1 MINIKIKIMNQQP
14 ILNDPMG
21 RLLRLTEANASKRI
35 VIGVVG
41 LPGSGKST
49 LAHQLVNA
57 VNGRTNA
64 KAAVAL
70 SMDGFHLTK
79 ATLAQFADSAAALAR
94 RGSPW
99 TFDPADLADK
109 LKQLRQNPD
118 ESITWPDFQHGVGDP
133 VADAIT
139 VNPATKLI
147 IVEGLYLLHREH
159 GWNLKGLLD
168 ECWYLDT
175 PMDVAMERLVK
186 RLLDVGAPGLLFPM
200 VQTVAE
206 AAKAVAATRY
216 PPRGIRG
223 VSGSTRANKFGRVS
237 DYFTG
242 VEDETAVLLQV
253 ETRAAVMLANQIGAV
268 DGVSG
273 VFFGPADIAADIG
286 LLGQP
291 MHKDVWD
298 LILPAARKLM
308 AAGIPVGTLVL
319 DAGFARNL
327 LDQGFSYVACGV
339 DTAILA
345 HGADALLTAMK
356 A

>member
-57 VNGRTNA
+57 VNARTNA

-79 ATLAQFADSAAALAR
+79 ATLAQFADPAAALAR

-118 ESITWPDFQHGVGDP
+118 ESITWPDFQHGMGDP

-147 IVEGLYLLHREH
+147 IVEGLYLLHLEH

-186 RLLDVGAPGLLFPM
+186 RHMASWDFSREQALD
-200 VQTVAE
+200 
-206 AAKAVAATRY
+206 R
-216 PPRGIRG
+216 
-223 VSGSTRANKFGRVS
+223 
-237 DYFTG
+237 
-242 VEDETAVLLQV
+242 
-253 ETRAAVMLANQIGAV
+253 LAIN
-268 DGVSG
+268 DRLN
-273 VFFGPADIAADIG
+273 ADIVLQSRERADY
-286 LLGQP
+286 
-291 MHKDVWD
+291 
-298 LILPAARKLM
+298 
-308 AAGIPVGTLVL
+308 LV
-319 DAGFARNL
+319 A
-327 LDQGFSYVACGV
+327 
-339 DTAILA
+339 
-345 HGADALLTAMK
+345 
-356 A
+356 

>member
-1 MINIKIKIMNQQP
+1 MNQQP

-139 VNPATKLI
+139 VSPATKLI
-147 IVEGLYLLHREH
+147 IVEGLYLLHLEH

-186 RLLDVGAPGLLFPM
+186 RHMASWDFSREQALD
-200 VQTVAE
+200 
-206 AAKAVAATRY
+206 R
-216 PPRGIRG
+216 
-223 VSGSTRANKFGRVS
+223 
-237 DYFTG
+237 
-242 VEDETAVLLQV
+242 
-253 ETRAAVMLANQIGAV
+253 LAIN
-268 DGVSG
+268 DRLN
-273 VFFGPADIAADIG
+273 ADIVLQSRERADY
-286 LLGQP
+286 
-291 MHKDVWD
+291 
-298 LILPAARKLM
+298 
-308 AAGIPVGTLVL
+308 LV
-319 DAGFARNL
+319 A
-327 LDQGFSYVACGV
+327 
-339 DTAILA
+339 
-345 HGADALLTAMK
+345 
-356 A
+356 

>member
-79 ATLAQFADSAAALAR
+79 ATLAQFADPAAALAR

-139 VNPATKLI
+139 VSPATKLI

-159 GWNLKGLLD
+159 GWNLNGLLD

-186 RLLDVGAPGLLFPM
+186 RHMASWDFSREQALD
-200 VQTVAE
+200 
-206 AAKAVAATRY
+206 R
-216 PPRGIRG
+216 
-223 VSGSTRANKFGRVS
+223 
-237 DYFTG
+237 
-242 VEDETAVLLQV
+242 
-253 ETRAAVMLANQIGAV
+253 LAIN
-268 DGVSG
+268 DRLN
-273 VFFGPADIAADIG
+273 ADIVLQSRERADY
-286 LLGQP
+286 
-291 MHKDVWD
+291 
-298 LILPAARKLM
+298 
-308 AAGIPVGTLVL
+308 LV
-319 DAGFARNL
+319 A
-327 LDQGFSYVACGV
+327 
-339 DTAILA
+339 
-345 HGADALLTAMK
+345 
-356 A
+356 